1 MPQSGSGNLR
11 RVNSQTSTRPGKRIL
26 PGVQVAR
33 TRGQPPQAPPPGLV
47 NPNICSRFYC
57 VSPFKDSSFQT
68 A

>member
-11 RVNSQTSTRPGKRIL
+11 SEQPDFNKARGEDIAR
-26 PGVQVAR
+26 VQVAR
-33 TRGQPPQAPPPGLV
+33 TRGQLLKAPPPGRV